1 MLESN
6 NIDWRNFLQEWHKNN
21 SIITPPNL
29 AKIRDEF
36 NQRFPKEKLDQLK
49 LEDYA
54 LGNPE
59 VNPHSFCQ
67 FIEFEAKELGS
78 IGGGSASKHGIYW
91 SKADNNWRWD
101 KFFKSSTAEGAF
113 EQIKIGLI
121 QLVKAVEQE
130 KLDELDNIAD
140 QFLGKNRNVLR
151 GKPLYLYYPD
161 KFIPIFSINQLN
173 DWLKFFNLSN
183 PDNTLAKNLILF
195 NHLKFLPEFQGFDS
209 WGIMRFLYDF
219 KEQNQINIWKIAL
232 YLRGFVWGRCV
243 KEGFIGIGGD
253 WNPLGNVLEMDRKRF
268 EEECEKIIKL
278 SGGSIKKVDLNE
290 FWTFTHEI
298 KIGDRIVANGGSRKV
313 IGIGTVIGEPLW
325 RNDCSYE
332 YTIPIRWDDL
342 SVYSV
347 NEPGWKKTLI
357 RLDSNKLA
365 QITNQSNNNHAWI
378 FQGNPNLFDLK
389 SALSE
394 LDQLTWLVKQ
404 NKNQIHAGD
413 HVFFWQSGDEAGILG
428 TGIIIS
434 EPEIQVENPEERIFN
449 LDQSKFEGA
458 QMRALIEIEEVF
470 SQSISRKQL
479 LAFPELNNLSILRNA
494 QGTNFPV
501 TTEEADFLEKL
512 ISKTQDMPE
521 IKELIPLYTWEQ
533 LQQETGYQSE
543 FLERLERTLK
553 RKKQIILTGCP
564 GSGKTYLADKLAQYL
579 TSESDGFIELIQFH
593 PAYTYEDFMQ
603 GLRPLADNENN
614 LTYQI
619 VAGRFLEFCEQ
630 ARNRQDNCVLIIDEI
645 NRANLAAVFGEL
657 MYLLEYRDRQ
667 IKLAG
672 SNQSFSIPDNVYV
685 IGTMNTADR
694 SIALVDHALRRR
706 FAFIE
711 LRPDYNIL
719 RQWHYQKQ
727 TDFKINSLIGVLNKI
742 NQEIGDHHYHIGISF
757 FLDEKIEENIADIW
771 ELEIIPYLEE
781 MFYGSPDKLQE
792 FIWENVLLEIGKI

>member
-1 MLESN
+1 MLDSK
-6 NIDWRNFLQEWHKNN
+6 NIDWRQFLKQWCKKNSSVTPVHLQE
-21 SIITPPNL
+21 T
-29 AKIRDEF
+29 RDKF
-36 NQRFPKEKLDQLK
+36 NQTFPKEKLGQLTI
-49 LEDYA
+49 EQYGIGDS
-54 LGNPE
+54 
-59 VNPHSFCQ
+59 SFCHFLESCKKQ
-67 FIEFEAKELGS
+67 NFGK
-78 IGGGSASKHGIYW
+78 KQPVDYNNHKVYGIYW
-91 SKADNNWRWD
+91 NKKNDTWQRSDN
-101 KFFKSSTAEGAF
+101 FFGVRTPEEIF
-113 EQIKIGLI
+113 EEVIKIGLVKII
-121 QLVKAVEQE
+121 QAVDDKKYEQ
-130 KLDELDNIAD
+130 LDKIID
-140 QFLGKNRNVLR
+140 QYLGTNGHSLG
-151 GKPLYLYYPD
+151 GKTLYLYYHTI
-161 KFIPIFSINQLN
+161 FLPIFAENLLN
-173 DWLKFFNLSN
+173 EFLDFFELSTF
-183 PDNTLAKNLILF
+183 DSLFLKNLRL
-195 NHLKFLPEFQGFDS
+195 HDYLKSLPEFGTKFTS
-209 WGIMRFLYDF
+209 WGIKTFLLALK
-219 KEQNQINIWKIAL
+219 KEYSSYAYVSKKIKNSEQIISQSA
-232 YLRGFVWGRCV
+232 
-243 KEGFIGIGGD
+243 
-253 WNPLGNVLEMDRKRF
+253 
-268 EEECEKIIKL
+268 
-278 SGGSIKKVDLNE
+278 
-290 FWTFTHEI
+290 T
-298 KIGDRIVANGGSRKV
+298 
-313 IGIGTVIGEPLW
+313 
-325 RNDCSYE
+325 
-332 YTIPIRWDDL
+332 
-342 SVYSV
+342 
-347 NEPGWKKTLI
+347 
-357 RLDSNKLA
+357 SN
-365 QITNQSNNNHAWI
+365 TWM
-378 FQGNPNLFDLK
+378 FQGNPSLFDLK

-413 HVFFWQSGDEAGILG
+413 RVFFWQSGNEAGILG

-434 EPEIQVENPEERIFN
+434 EPEIQLENPEERVFN
-449 LDQSKFEGA
+449 LDQSKFEGE
-458 QMRALIEIEEVF
+458 QIRVLIDIEEVF
-470 SQSISRKQL
+470 TKPIFRKQL

-512 ISKTQDMPE
+512 ISKTQNMPE
-521 IKELIPLYTWEQ
+521 IKELMPLYTWEQ

-667 IKLAG
+667 IKLAV
-672 SNQSFSIPDNVYV
+672 SNQTFSIPDNVYV

-711 LRPDYNIL
+711 LHPDYNIL
-719 RQWHYQKQ
+719 QQWHYQKQ
-727 TDFKINSLIGVLNKI
+727 TNFKINSLIGVLNKI

-792 FIWENVLLEIGKI
+792 FIWENVLLEIGKV